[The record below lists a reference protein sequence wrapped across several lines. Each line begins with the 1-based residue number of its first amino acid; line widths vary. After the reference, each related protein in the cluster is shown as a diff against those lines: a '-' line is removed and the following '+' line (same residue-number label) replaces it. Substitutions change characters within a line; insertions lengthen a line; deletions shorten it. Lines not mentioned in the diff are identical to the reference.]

1 MDKLSKIYE
10 VKQWKNFGVVG
21 GASAN
26 LVLRQNLENLCSKF
40 NANLLTAPLKYC
52 SDNALMIARVG
63 VEKYK
68 IGKFISYQNLEIK
81 PKIDKL
87 CL

>member
-10 VKQWKNFGVVG
+10 VKKWKNFGVVG

-26 LVLRQNLENLCSKF
+26 LVLRQNLENLCGKF

-68 IGKFISYQNLEIK
+68 MGNFISYQNLEIK